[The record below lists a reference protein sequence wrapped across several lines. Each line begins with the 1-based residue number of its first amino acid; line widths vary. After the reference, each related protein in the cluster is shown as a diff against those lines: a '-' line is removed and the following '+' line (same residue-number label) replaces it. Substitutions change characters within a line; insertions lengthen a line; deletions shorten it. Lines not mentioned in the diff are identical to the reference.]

1 VDAFAREIG
10 LANLES
16 LRLFDRY
23 AGPGVAEGQVKTT
36 VRLTFRSV
44 ERTLEQ
50 DEVNAERDRL
60 ASALREKFG
69 AAI

>member
-1 VDAFAREIG
+1 M
-10 LANLES
+10 
-16 LRLFDRY
+16 
-23 AGPGVAEGQVKTT
+23 KTT
-36 VRLTFRSV
+36 VRLTFRSA

-50 DEVNAERDRL
+50 DEVNVERDRL